1 MRSCTGVSLRTTHAS
16 WVFLTDG
23 DAWKVK
29 RPVDFGFLDF
39 RTLEARR
46 RACEDEVRLNRRLA
60 PGVYLGVE
68 PVRSSP
74 DGFSLQGAGPIADW
88 AVHMRRLP
96 DGASAEAMLGRGLLR
111 PERLAALAKRLAAFL
126 ADARPTPELGGPQ
139 VLRHNVDE
147 NFAQVAPFV
156 GDLVDRATFDD
167 VRAFQLGALAAHADR
182 FVARVGEGRIRDG
195 HGDLRLEHVY
205 FLPEPDGIVAI
216 DCIEFNDRFRCG
228 DAAGEAAFLA
238 MELEAAR
245 CPDLAA
251 GFLARFAE
259 ESDDFGLYGVVDF
272 YLSYRAWVRGKVAA
286 FLASDATEEA
296 ALRTRKRDEAR
307 RQFALARSFS
317 GAPVD
322 APFVVAVGG
331 IVGKRQEHAGD
342 GAGTGA
348 GRAGGQL
355 GSDAKSGGRVGGDG
369 AGRRPPVRARS
380 DRPKLC
386 GGLEPR
392 PACAGIRARRHPG
405 CDLPRAAP
413 AGGRRGAGAG
423 RGRAVCVP
431 RGVLCRRRGPARAS
445 RRAPRT
451 ALRIRRHRRRAG
463 RDPATPGTARRGRSR
478 GRTRRSTRVGSRRAR
493 SRQPC
498 ARWSRRASTRRPR
511 AARRS
516 PARFAAG
523 AQRFGPWLTKESL
536 FPLSGIVGCPREP
549 DSRACGL

>member
-1 MRSCTGVSLRTTHAS
+1 MPLEPNLVRDLLTPGAYGGAPAQRVSLRTTHAS

-96 DGASAEAMLGRGLLR
+96 DGANAESMLGRGLLR

-126 ADARPTPELGGPQ
+126 DDARPTPELGGPQ
-139 VLRHNVDE
+139 VLRQNVDE

-167 VRAFQLGALAAHADR
+167 VRAFQLGALAEHADR

-205 FLPEPDGIVAI
+205 FLPEPDGIVAV

-245 CPDLAA
+245 RPDLAA

-331 IVGKRQEHAGD
+331 IVGSGKSTLAT
-342 GAGTGA
+342 AL
-348 GRAGGQL
+348 GQQL
-355 GSDAKSGGRVGGDG
+355 A
-369 AGRRPPVRARS
+369 APVVSS
-380 DRPKLC
+380 DRTRKAAA
-386 GGLEPR
+386 GLAATERGDARLYAPEAVDR
-392 PACAGIRARRHPG
+392 NYVEVLSRARRVLESG
-405 CDLPRAAP
+405 RGVILDATFLERRRREAA
-413 AGGRRGAGAG
+413 AELARDAGARFAFLEACCADG
-423 RGRAVCVP
+423 AVLRA
-431 RGVLCRRRGPARAS
+431 RLA
-445 RRAPRT
+445 
-451 ALRIRRHRRRAG
+451 
-463 RDPATPGTARRGRSR
+463 ARRGRPSESDATDVELEQIQRRQEPFGADEAGTYASIDTSR
-478 GRTRRSTRVGSRRAR
+478 EPARALASALR
-493 SRQPC
+493 ALVAAGVHP
-498 ARWSRRASTRRPR
+498 AAARRAS
-511 AARRS
+511 
-516 PARFAAG
+516 
-523 AQRFGPWLTKESL
+523 
-536 FPLSGIVGCPREP
+536 
-549 DSRACGL
+549 